1 MLSSVLLSVGLA
13 AISASAQNSTNT
25 TSLIEELIVAPDHV
39 DRVADLPND
48 SEVGNATH

>member
-1 MLSSVLLSVGLA
+1 MLPSVLLPIGLA
-13 AISASAQNSTNT
+13 ALSALAQNTTNT

-48 SEVGNATH
+48 SEVSNATQ